1 MELPL
6 KFPDRHEEMRRRCQA
21 FQRLSP
27 DDRIRLMLDTIE
39 SGPALIRSSPHREA
53 IDRVA
58 PSAGGNGGPSNG
70 SCSDAMA
77 SEPLPVSKDVIDGAI
92 LLAEAAS
99 RSGVPYALIG
109 GLAVGYW
116 TELRFTQHVDCL
128 LQVPQL
134 KLPGLLDDLAA
145 RGVTIDQPTAI
156 REWTQEHMTTLSFR
170 NVLIDWLKPAIPL
183 YQHILDRAT
192 EETGRTASIVRWPRV

>member
-1 MELPL
+1 
-6 KFPDRHEEMRRRCQA
+6 
-21 FQRLSP
+21 
-27 DDRIRLMLDTIE
+27 
-39 SGPALIRSSPHREA
+39 
-53 IDRVA
+53 
-58 PSAGGNGGPSNG
+58 
-70 SCSDAMA
+70 MA

-92 LLAEAAS
+92 LLADAVS
-99 RSGVPYALIG
+99 RAGVPYALIG

-116 TELRFTQHVDCL
+116 TELRFTRDVDCL

-183 YQHILDRAT
+183 YQHVLDRAVEAKWLGHPVRVASAEGLILMKLLAYRT
-192 EETGRTASIVRWPRV
+192 QDQFDIENLVDAHREALDLGWIRSEWATVAAADDPRMGRLVELVRKPGPNSLGR